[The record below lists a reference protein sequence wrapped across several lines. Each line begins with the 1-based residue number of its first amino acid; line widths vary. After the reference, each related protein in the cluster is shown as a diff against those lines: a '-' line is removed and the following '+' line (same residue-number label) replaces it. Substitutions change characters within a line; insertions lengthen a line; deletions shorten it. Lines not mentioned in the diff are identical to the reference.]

1 VEVSGVPRLA
11 YREDIYQGEG
21 IQRMQVDIDVALRL
35 LERLGLPLALV
46 YAFIRGWIVPA
57 YVYTQ
62 LLNSENEFRKIAL
75 RNAELTDRA
84 VRATEIVV
92 AQTGKQ

>member
-1 VEVSGVPRLA
+1 
-11 YREDIYQGEG
+11 
-21 IQRMQVDIDVALRL
+21 
-35 LERLGLPLALV
+35 
-46 YAFIRGWIVPA
+46 VPA